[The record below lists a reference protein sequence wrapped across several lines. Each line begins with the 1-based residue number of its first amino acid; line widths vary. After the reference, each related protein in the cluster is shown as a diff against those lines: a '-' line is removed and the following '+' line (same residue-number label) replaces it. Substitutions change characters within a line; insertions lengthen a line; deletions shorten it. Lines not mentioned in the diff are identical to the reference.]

1 MPAPDSSSP
10 CNPITARSISIVS
23 AVIWILQQPALIV
36 ASMTVLLTVSI
47 AVIGLAVFRRS
58 VSTTR
63 LEKSSSVIGQTFTLV
78 GVLYPLV
85 AAFALTSVW
94 EQYQSAEAA
103 ANREAAAIR
112 DLLYESEALPPEIG
126 TDFQQQV
133 QAYAEVVI
141 STEFDRMRHGL
152 PIERGSRDQLRIRRI
167 LYSAKP
173 VTRTEI
179 AAYEEAVKSLEEL
192 SSSRSER
199 IAASSAKLNVDIWV
213 LLIGGA
219 VICLFFTYM
228 LVCDDFVIHAVTV
241 GLTAALAA
249 FVLYLILTL
258 DRPFVGS
265 LSVSPEPYQNVIT
278 SWLRNAPGG

>member
-1 MPAPDSSSP
+1 M
-10 CNPITARSISIVS
+10 
-23 AVIWILQQPALIV
+23 IWILQQPALIV

-133 QAYAEVVI
+133 
-141 STEFDRMRHGL
+141 
-152 PIERGSRDQLRIRRI
+152 
-167 LYSAKP
+167 
-173 VTRTEI
+173 
-179 AAYEEAVKSLEEL
+179 
-192 SSSRSER
+192 
-199 IAASSAKLNVDIWV
+199 
-213 LLIGGA
+213 
-219 VICLFFTYM
+219 
-228 LVCDDFVIHAVTV
+228 
-241 GLTAALAA
+241 
-249 FVLYLILTL
+249 
-258 DRPFVGS
+258 
-265 LSVSPEPYQNVIT
+265 
-278 SWLRNAPGG
+278 